1 MHYLDGHFIH
11 SFVFKQIGVSRHV
24 FKFPFDFIFH
34 LKTSFRC
41 WPVTGLAVHSNK
53 RPASSVLHVTPVER
67 VACSRR
73 PRKKSNEAAGGRQV
87 SCVTWRCVQ
96 HAVPLSVTDANPI
109 GNWKSVKWM
118 EPSHKMIKQT
128 KTNIIF
134 FSKYITKKKRGGTR
148 SNDTLTA
155 AFYRQTLTHQLKTT
169 RPLLQAHNVC
179 RHLP

>member
-11 SFVFKQIGVSRHV
+11 SFMFKQIGVSRHV

-41 WPVTGLAVHSNK
+41 WPMTGLAVHSNK
-53 RPASSVLHVTPVER
+53 RPASSVLHATPGER

-73 PRKKSNEAAGGRQV
+73 LRKKSNEAAGGRQA

-109 GNWKSVKWM
+109 GNWTSVKWT
-118 EPSHKMIKQT
+118 EPSN
-128 KTNIIF
+128 KTIHFKLLFWSFLHVGQKPAFRPGHNIF
-134 FSKYITKKKRGGTR
+134 FRTISKDREPM
-148 SNDTLTA
+148 NA
-155 AFYRQTLTHQLKTT
+155 RQ
-169 RPLLQAHNVC
+169 
-179 RHLP
+179 